1 MPDLAATLKAE
12 ISRLARKE
20 IRKCVTSIQKTVA
33 QQRREIAHLKRQLGA
48 HERRIAVLEAQERQ
62 RVAEF
67 RTTYEPAEGARFSTR
82 SVKAQRRRLKLSAE
96 QFGKLL
102 GVSAQTIYNWEQGR
116 TRPGKAQFASLV
128 ALREIGRK
136 EALRRLRLL
145 DAS

>member
-1 MPDLAATLKAE
+1 MPDLAATLRAE

-20 IRKCVTSIQKTVA
+20 IRKQMTSTQKTVA
-33 QQRREIAHLKRQLGA
+33 QYRRDIAQLKRQVEA
-48 HERRIAVLEAQERQ
+48 HERKIATLEAHERQ
-62 RVAEF
+62 RMARSQAAE
-67 RTTYEPAEGARFSTR
+67 EPAEGARFSTR

-145 DAS
+145 GAS